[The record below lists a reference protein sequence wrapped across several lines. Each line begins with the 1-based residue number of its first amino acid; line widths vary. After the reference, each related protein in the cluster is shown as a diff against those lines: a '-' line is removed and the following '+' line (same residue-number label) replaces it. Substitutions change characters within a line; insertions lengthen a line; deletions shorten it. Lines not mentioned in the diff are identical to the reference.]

1 MIFSRIKFRF
11 LTYLALILWPA
22 LLHGS
27 AAPTLSLP
35 VWQGLEFEYKAFWA
49 TARSSVEVFRDTED
63 PDILRLSA
71 DNSVASAIS
80 WNGEKKRLKMSAT
93 NGQLLQRSRYSNGN
107 SERMKIYDYL
117 PQHIARERRDPGE
130 IADQAP
136 EEWPLSNRVRIKY
149 PQLLPEKAVITDS
162 YALLV
167 LADRFKDSPEKSK
180 HVIVQT
186 DFNFYQV
193 RMTHSI
199 DITIPVNYKIKGGKR
214 ISGPRKASAVTLL
227 VEPLGELHEE
237 ADFDLMGLHGR
248 LILLFDKE
256 TGVPVQLRG
265 SAPRIGDA
273 QIDLKQVVMR
283 NSGS

>member
-1 MIFSRIKFRF
+1 MIFPRIKFRF
-11 LTYLALILWPA
+11 FSYLALFVWPA
-22 LLHGS
+22 LLYGS
-27 AAPTLSLP
+27 AAPALTLP

-49 TARSSVEVFRDTED
+49 TAKSSVEVERDAED
-63 PDILRLSA
+63 PEIWRLSA

-80 WNGEKKRLKMSAT
+80 WNGEKKRLTMSAAD
-93 NGQLLQRSRYSNGN
+93 GQLLQRSRYSKGN
-107 SERMKIYDYL
+107 SERIKIYDYL

-130 IADQAP
+130 IDNQAP
-136 EEWPLSNRVRIKY
+136 EDWPLSNRVRIKY
-149 PQLLPEKAVITDS
+149 PQLSENVVITDS

-167 LADRFKDSPEKSK
+167 LADRFKDSAEKSMQ
-180 HVIVQT
+180 VIVQT

-199 DITIPVNYKIKGGKR
+199 DITIPVDYKIKGGKR
-214 ISGPRKASAVTLL
+214 ISGPRKASTVTLL

-237 ADFDLMGLHGR
+237 PDFDLMGLHGR

-265 SAPRIGDA
+265 SAPRIGDV

-283 NSGS
+283 NSSR